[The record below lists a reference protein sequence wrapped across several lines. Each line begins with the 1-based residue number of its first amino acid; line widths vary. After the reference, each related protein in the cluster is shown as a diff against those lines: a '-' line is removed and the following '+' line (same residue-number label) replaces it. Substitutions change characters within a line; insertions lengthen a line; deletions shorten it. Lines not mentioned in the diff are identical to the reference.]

1 MTFNEYIENYAQ
13 RHKVYWAGGVPW
25 RRYKGVLRPL
35 TLPHIEPRLEK
46 NEIAKVLAES
56 GAPLVMWTYDFDT
69 IKSEWWW
76 IIGERPYSLDKLGSK
91 TRYNIRNGLKH
102 CKVQLITGRFL
113 ADNGYNCYRS
123 AMRRHTQTIPL
134 SESEFKEIMP
144 GHDSTEAAKIW
155 GVFIHDQ
162 LIGYGVYL
170 IVEDIVNQQ
179 EAIFDPLYFRHHSSF
194 ALIHTI
200 TEYYLNEKK
209 CCYITT
215 GMRSI
220 SHETQ
225 FEDFITKNFG
235 YRKAY
240 CKLGLE
246 YSLFYGIL
254 ADIVYHSRAL
264 WSHLS
269 LPESIKHKLDIIH
282 KLKQIKKSSPT
293 PSQASQQINL
303 VNNQPTKKTV
313 SHDRH

>member
-1 MTFNEYIENYAQ
+1 MNLEEHIQNYSQ
-13 RHKVYWAGGVPW
+13 RHKVYSAGGLHW
-25 RRYKGVLRPL
+25 RTYKGVLRPL

-46 NEIAKVLAES
+46 NALGKLLAES
-56 GAPLVMWTYDFDT
+56 RAPLAMWTYDFDT

-76 IIGERPYSLDKLGSK
+76 ILGEKPYSLDKLGSK

-102 CKVQLITGRFL
+102 CKVQVITARFL

-123 AMRRHTQTIPL
+123 AMRRHTQTIPM
-134 SESEFKEIMP
+134 SESEFKERMP
-144 GHDSTEAAKIW
+144 VYDSNDATEIW

-170 IVEDIVNQQ
+170 VVEDIVNQV
-179 EAIFDPLYFRHHSSF
+179 EAIFDPLYFKRHSSF

-200 TEYYLNEKK
+200 TEYYLNEKN
-209 CCYITT
+209 CRYITT

-254 ADIVYHSRAL
+254 ADIVYRSRAI
-264 WSHLS
+264 WSHLF
-269 LPESIKHKLDIIH
+269 LPGSIKHKLGIIY
-282 KLKQIKKSSPT
+282 KLEQIKKSSLT
-293 PSQASQQINL
+293 PSQVSPQTNL
-303 VNNQPTKKTV
+303 VTKQTE
-313 SHDRH
+313 